1 MQVQWR
7 KKLKVG
13 HPQKLL
19 GQSGGELQEEQI
31 PTKSPDRSGG
41 MSLNHILD
49 TWVSTHPEIVMVSF
63 ANDFG
68 S

>member
-19 GQSGGELQEEQI
+19 GHSGGELQEEQI

-41 MSLNHILD
+41 DESQ
-49 TWVSTHPEIVMVSF
+49 SYS
-63 ANDFG
+63 
-68 S
+68 